1 MKICI
6 PSHKRY
12 ASLQLKT
19 LKLLKLHNFNNND
32 IYIFVSPSSIEEY
45 LPLSKLGYNLIESYD
60 SILSTRNHIIDY
72 FKEGELI
79 VEMDDDV
86 EDIMNTNKKEKA
98 SSVSNL
104 QEIFTESFQ
113 LAKGGLFGFNAS
125 HNPFF
130 GSGQDQFGL
139 RTIIN
144 SCLGYTNNKQIRLT
158 VTEKEDYERVLQFDD
173 LHLPILKRG
182 IYGIKTKYWKNK
194 GGIQEYCSFEE
205 RIKRQYDS
213 AVKLLENYGTKRC
226 YMVIRKNGLADIRFR
241 RNLG

>member
-12 ASLQLKT
+12 ASLQVKT

-32 IYIFVSPSSIEEY
+32 IYIFVSPTSIEEY
-45 LPLSKLGYNLIESYD
+45 LPLSLLGYNLIESYD

-72 FKEGELI
+72 FEEGELI

-86 EDIMNTNKKEKA
+86 EDIMNTLKDTKA
-98 SSVSNL
+98 TSVNDL
-104 QEIFTESFQ
+104 KLIFKESFEMS
-113 LAKGGLFGFNAS
+113 KDGLWGFNAS

-130 GSGQDQFGL
+130 GSGKDQFGL

-144 SCLGYTNNKQIRLT
+144 SCLGYKNNKKIKLT
-158 VTEKEDYERVLQFDD
+158 VTEKEDYERVLQ
-173 LHLPILKRG
+173 
-182 IYGIKTKYWKNK
+182 
-194 GGIQEYCSFEE
+194 FEE

-226 YMVIRKNGLADIRFR
+226 YMVLRANGLADIRFR
-241 RNLG
+241 RNLS